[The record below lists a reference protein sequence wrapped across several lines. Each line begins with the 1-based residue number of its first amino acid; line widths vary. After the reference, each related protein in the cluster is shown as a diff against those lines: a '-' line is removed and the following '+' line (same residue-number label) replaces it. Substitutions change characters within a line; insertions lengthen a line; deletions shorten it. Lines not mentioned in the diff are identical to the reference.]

1 MIDGIGRLAAANA
14 QTLARCTGVLVPA
27 SLAPF
32 AAQTLA
38 LSGITRNLEVWRIPT
53 EAAQALIPLAQRS
66 MQLQATVQEGALTLS
81 DNAHSVVVEPVRWK

>member
-1 MIDGIGRLAAANA
+1 MVLYCFNHAAEVWWRGMENK
-14 QTLARCTGVLVPA
+14 
-27 SLAPF
+27 
-32 AAQTLA
+32 
-38 LSGITRNLEVWRIPT
+38 LSRARNLEVWRIPT